1 MSNDIRSTAVP
12 TKGASGPTR
21 VGSRSALASTKPKRE
36 VGLVPKIAA
45 ILIFLGLWHLLAVS
59 PLVQP
64 GAVPTPWDVVQ
75 ALFGLWGDSSYWKA
89 IGTTIRTWGIGLALC
104 AVIGIP
110 AGLLIGA
117 SLRAT
122 QSTRWIIDFLRTI
135 PTIALLP
142 LLLLLYG
149 ATLRME
155 LIMILL
161 SALWPILIQS
171 MYAVKQVEPL
181 LKWVTRVFR
190 VSRMDRLRFLWA
202 PSVSLLVSTGM
213 RLGAITA
220 LLVTISAEYLGGA
233 PGIGQQLAA
242 MEETLKRP
250 EVFAYAATAGILG
263 MSMNAGIVR
272 LQRRLLWWHPIIR
285 GEKSE

>member
-1 MSNDIRSTAVP
+1 MSTNIRATMVP
-12 TKGASGPTR
+12 TKRSSGPSGLKPSKNS
-21 VGSRSALASTKPKRE
+21 VATKPKGE
-36 VGLVPKIAA
+36 VGYFPKAIAIFSFLV
-45 ILIFLGLWHLLAVS
+45 LWHLLAIS
-59 PLVQP
+59 PLVDR
-64 GAVPTPWDVVQ
+64 GAVPTPVEVLQ
-75 ALFGLWGDSSYWKA
+75 AMIGLWAESSYWKA
-89 IGTTIRTWGIGLALC
+89 LGTTLGTWGIGLALC

-110 AGLLIGA
+110 VGLLIGV

-122 QSTRWIIDFLRTI
+122 RSTRWIIDFLRTI

-142 LLLLLYG
+142 LLLLLFG

-155 LIMILL
+155 LTMILL

-190 VSRMDRLRFLWA
+190 ISTMDRLRFLWV

-233 PGIGQQLAA
+233 PGLGQQLSA
-242 MEETLKRP
+242 MEEALKRP
-250 EVFAYAATAGILG
+250 EVFAYAVTAGIVG
-263 MSMNAGIVR
+263 MMLNTVIVQT
-272 LQRRLLWWHPIIR
+272 QRRLLWWHPIVR
-285 GEKSE
+285 GERSE